1 MLMLKKNVGMG
12 LKAEVQAT
20 SCRRSPHASPS
31 AKISSYALA
40 AVATAMIVLCD
51 SPVAEALIDSPSH
64 VALRS
69 PLLAAQGTPMT
80 VTMHTG
86 QSTIRP
92 VKQCEGGT
100 EGGCAK

>member
-1 MLMLKKNVGMG
+1 MLKKNVGMG

-20 SCRRSPHASPS
+20 GTSCGRSPHASPS
-31 AKISSYALA
+31 AKISSNALA